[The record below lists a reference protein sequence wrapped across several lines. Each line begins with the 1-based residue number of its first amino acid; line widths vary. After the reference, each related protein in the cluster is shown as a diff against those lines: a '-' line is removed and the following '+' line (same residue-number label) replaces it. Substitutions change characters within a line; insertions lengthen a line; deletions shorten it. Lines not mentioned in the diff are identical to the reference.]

1 MTHSPGIA
9 WVSNLRRLVFAGIAI
24 ATAGVAI
31 TTVVPAERASAD
43 PAGSAPVAGPLLE
56 GGAIGTLADI
66 QLGPA
71 GRFEFSEPAVVT
83 PPTGGSLHASLGQ
96 VTFGGLPPFYPP
108 AIIIGKSD
116 VKTNGKIQLGGM
128 TGRVSVTSS
137 ARVDGL
143 TLGPIALDRISSRCT
158 ATDPTPSAK
167 RDVDASA
174 KVDGTIGGHQVKGAV
189 APNTVITIAQRS
201 AAKSAEGEAALTVVL
216 NEQVGGQSADGHPGI
231 LVNAVHVYVG
241 SRPTSYTTDGAIF
254 AESRCE
260 VGLVP
265 IPPGGVVPESPLAA
279 LLPISAVGIG
289 GAVLVM
295 RRHRRRRGS

>member
-1 MTHSPGIA
+1 MTRSSGIA
-9 WVSNLRRLVFAGIAI
+9 WVSSLRRVTLAGIAV
-24 ATAGVAI
+24 AAAGVAI
-31 TTVVPAERASAD
+31 TTVAPAQRVSAD
-43 PAGSAPVAGPLLE
+43 PVGPSTGAGPLLE

-71 GRFEFSEPAVVT
+71 GRFEFSKPEVVT
-83 PPTGGSLHASLGQ
+83 PPTGGSHHASLGR

-108 AIIIGKSD
+108 AITIGSSR
-116 VKTNGKIQLGGM
+116 VSTTGNTVLGGM
-128 TGRVSVTSS
+128 TGRVSVRSS

-143 TLGPIALDRISSRCT
+143 TLGHIDLDFISSRCT
-158 ATDPTPSAK
+158 ATDPAPGAK

-174 KVDGTIGGHQVKGAV
+174 KIDGTIDGHHFEGEVP
-189 APNTVITIAQRS
+189 PNTVVTITQRN
-201 AAKSAEGEAALTVVL
+201 AVQGAGALIIVL
-216 NEQVGGQSADGHPGI
+216 NEQVRGQSTDGHPGI

-260 VGLVP
+260 VGLMP
-265 IPPGGVVPESPLAA
+265 IPPGVVPEAPLAA
-279 LLPISAVGIG
+279 LLPLSAAGIG
-289 GAVLVM
+289 GAVLLM